1 MQKIYWLL
9 ILVPITLAVRYFAP
23 SHQTLIFVLAA
34 SAMIPLAKLLSDS
47 TEQTASKT
55 GPALGALLNVT
66 FGNAGEL
73 LIGFFALQSGLQQL
87 VKASITGS
95 ILVNLLLTLGVSMLA
110 GGLRKKTLSFNPLSA
125 RTQTTMLALAAI
137 SLILPAAFS
146 LLGGAAVNSGVRD
159 LSFEFSIVLAVLYGL
174 SLLFT
179 LKTHQHLLTPDKPS
193 EGEGHEATWS
203 MPRALAMLVL
213 SAALVAWMGEV
224 LVGSIEAA
232 SKSLGMS
239 DLFAGLVVIAIA
251 GNAAE
256 STAAIRSA
264 LNNRMDLS
272 VGIAAGSSI
281 QIALFVAP
289 LLVIASHWI
298 GSTPMDL
305 VFTTAEL
312 VALVLT
318 IAITGQIAGDGE
330 SNWFEGVQLIAVYLM
345 LAVMFYYLPGHEQ
358 GVIPPTPH

>member
-1 MQKIYWLL
+1 MMTVTHRLHSRMQKIYWLL
-9 ILVPITLAVRYFAP
+9 ILVPITLAVRYLAA

-159 LSFEFSIVLAVLYGL
+159 LSFEFSISYSLFSTDLAC
-174 SLLFT
+174 
-179 LKTHQHLLTPDKPS
+179 
-193 EGEGHEATWS
+193 
-203 MPRALAMLVL
+203 
-213 SAALVAWMGEV
+213 
-224 LVGSIEAA
+224 
-232 SKSLGMS
+232 
-239 DLFAGLVVIAIA
+239 
-251 GNAAE
+251 
-256 STAAIRSA
+256 
-264 LNNRMDLS
+264 
-272 VGIAAGSSI
+272 
-281 QIALFVAP
+281 
-289 LLVIASHWI
+289 
-298 GSTPMDL
+298 
-305 VFTTAEL
+305 
-312 VALVLT
+312 
-318 IAITGQIAGDGE
+318 
-330 SNWFEGVQLIAVYLM
+330 YLR
-345 LAVMFYYLPGHEQ
+345 
-358 GVIPPTPH
+358 